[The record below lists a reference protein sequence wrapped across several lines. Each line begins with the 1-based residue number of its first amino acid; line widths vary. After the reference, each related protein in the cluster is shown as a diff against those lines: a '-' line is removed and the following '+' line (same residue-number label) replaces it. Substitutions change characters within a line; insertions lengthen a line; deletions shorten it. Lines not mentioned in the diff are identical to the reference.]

1 MAASMLEPALV
12 ERVLER
18 LGFSAAPTL
27 DRDGLAS
34 LYGAWCRRVPFDNVR
49 KRLHLAAKDPGRLP
63 GDDPPAFFD
72 AWLAFGTGGTCW
84 AGNGALCELL
94 LALGFRAERGVA
106 TMLALPNLP
115 PNHGTVFVTLDG
127 ERLCVDASIL
137 FVEPLLLPKADGET
151 ATIEHPAWGVVA
163 RHEAGVPLIRWRALH
178 RDDLDCRIEPL
189 RADAADYR
197 VRHEATRAWS
207 PFNFSV
213 SARLN
218 RGAGVVGMALGQRAE
233 IDPAGTLRVRPF
245 EPGER
250 TRFLVE
256 TLGIAESL
264 AAALPPDEALPH
276 PPFLGD

>member
-1 MAASMLEPALV
+1 MLEPAQV

-18 LGFSAAPTL
+18 LGFAAPPAP
-27 DRDGLAS
+27 DRDGLAA
-34 LYGAWCRRVPFDNVR
+34 LYRAWCERVPFDNVR
-49 KRLHLAAKDPGRLP
+49 KRLHVAAKDPGRLP

-106 TMLALPNLP
+106 TMLALPGLP

-127 ERLCVDASIL
+127 ARLCVDASIL
-137 FVEPLLLPKADGET
+137 FAEPLRLPTRDGAVT
-151 ATIEHPAWGVVA
+151 TIEHPAWGVVA
-163 RHEAGVPLIRWRALH
+163 RHEGGVPLIRWRALH
-178 RDDLDCRIEPL
+178 RDALDCRIEPIETSV
-189 RADAADYR
+189 ADFR
-197 VRHEATRAWS
+197 ERHEATRPWS

-218 RGAGVVGMALGQRAE
+218 RGGGVVGLALGQRAE
-233 IDPAGTLRVRPF
+233 IDAAGALSVRPF

-264 AAALPPDEALPH
+264 AAALPPDEPLPS
-276 PPFLGD
+276 PSLRDD